1 MTTLTPLLAA
11 DAPSAPDPAHQ
22 RAEVR
27 NNMFVVAVLYGAG
40 GSVPVRVRNMSRG
53 GALVES
59 ADTPGEGQHV
69 RLSRGSLSVRGHIA
83 WQRDNR
89 AGIRFDTAI
98 DVSDWLPL
106 GARPTGQQ
114 RVDEIVQDRRAGRRQ
129 RHRHRAFHRPSEDRR
144 DGTDAGQVGIHAGR
158 RGIAG

>member
-83 WQRDNR
+83 WQR
-89 AGIRFDTAI
+89 T
-98 DVSDWLPL
+98 V
-106 GARPTGQQ
+106 
-114 RVDEIVQDRRAGRRQ
+114 GRR
-129 RHRHRAFHRPSEDRR
+129 RKPSIRTKPS
-144 DGTDAGQVGIHAGR
+144 GTYSTVGTG
-158 RGIAG
+158 